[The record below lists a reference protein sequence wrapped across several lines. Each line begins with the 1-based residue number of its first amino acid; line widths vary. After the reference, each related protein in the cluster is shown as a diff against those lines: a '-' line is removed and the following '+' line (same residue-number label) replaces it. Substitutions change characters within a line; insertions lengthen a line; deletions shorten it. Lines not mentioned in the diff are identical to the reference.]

1 MKQDSEDMVTYT
13 TLDKLKPLIGKY
25 VVFSYENSCFDKKD
39 EMWIMRV
46 KKIAPSPNGQL
57 YGSKVHGYYICR
69 IYPTFRTYHI
79 PSKKTP
85 EDKLTCYCN
94 AQNSF
99 REATEEEIKHLHEF
113 WSKSRLQY
121 WGWKE
126 KKYKEDLEYKRRFN
140 L

>member
-1 MKQDSEDMVTYT
+1 MVTYT
-13 TLDKLKPLIGKY
+13 SLDKLKPLIGKY
-25 VVFSYENSCFDKKD
+25 VVFSYNKD
-39 EMWIMRV
+39 YSGNCEVPHKCEQWIMRV
-46 KKIAPSPNGQL
+46 KRIAPSPTGQL

-69 IYPTFRTYHI
+69 IYPTFKTYHM
-79 PSKKTP
+79 PSKRTP
-85 EDKLTCYCN
+85 EKKLIYYTN

-121 WGWKE
+121 WAFAE
-126 KKYKEDLEYKRRFN
+126 KKAKEDWEYKQRFN

>member
-1 MKQDSEDMVTYT
+1 MATYT

-25 VVFSYENSCFDKKD
+25 VVFSYDRGYSGNCEVPHKY
-39 EMWIMRV
+39 EQWIMRV
-46 KKIAPSPNGQL
+46 KKIAPSPTGQL

-85 EDKLTCYCN
+85 EDKLTYYCN

-99 REATEEEIKHLHEF
+99 REATEEEIKQLHKF
-113 WSKSRLQY
+113 WSQTRLQK
-121 WGWKE
+121 WKYDE